1 MTTPPLQRLVK
12 DIRSCR
18 ICIDRPLRKPLP
30 HSPKP
35 VLQVSRT
42 ARICI
47 CGQAPGTRVH
57 KSGQPFTDRS
67 GDRLRDWLGL
77 EAIDFYDSSKVAIV
91 PMGFCFPGQ
100 NAKGS
105 DLPPRPECR
114 TTWHD
119 RLFAEMPQIELLLA
133 IGQYAIAYHLG
144 PRRKAS
150 LTETV
155 SAWREYWYD
164 AERDSAAPRI
174 MPLPHPS
181 WRNNAWLK
189 NNIWFEQELLP
200 VLRQEVTRLTAK
212 ADPPL

>member
-1 MTTPPLQRLVK
+1 MTTAPLHSLVK

-18 ICIDRPLRKPLP
+18 ICIERPLRNPLP
-30 HSPKP
+30 HTPKP
-35 VLQVSRT
+35 VLQVSAT

-77 EAIDFYDSSKVAIV
+77 EATDFYDSSKVAIV

-100 NAKGS
+100 NASGS

-114 TTWHD
+114 ASWHD
-119 RLFAEMPQIELLLA
+119 QLFAEMPQIEILLA

-144 PRRKAS
+144 LRRKAS

-164 AERDSAAPRI
+164 TERDNAAPRI

-189 NNIWFEQELLP
+189 RNIWFEQELLP
-200 VLRQEVTRLTAK
+200 VLRQEVTRLTGE
-212 ADPPL
+212 ADLLP

>member
-1 MTTPPLQRLVK
+1 MTTRPLHRLLQ

-18 ICIDRPLRKPLP
+18 ICIDRPLRDPLP
-30 HSPKP
+30 HAPKP

-42 ARICI
+42 ACICI

-67 GDRLRDWLGL
+67 GDRLRNWLGL
-77 EAIDFYDSSKVAIV
+77 DTADFYDAAKVAIV

-100 NAKGS
+100 NASGS

-114 TTWHD
+114 ANWHD
-119 RLFAEMPQIELLLA
+119 LVFAGMPQIELLLVV
-133 IGQYAIAYHLG
+133 GQYAIAYHLG
-144 PRRKAS
+144 VRRKAS

-155 SAWREYWYD
+155 RAWREYWYD
-164 AERDSAAPRI
+164 GERNSAAPRI

-181 WRNNAWLK
+181 WRNNAWLR

-200 VLRQEVTRLTAK
+200 VLRQEVTRLTASGGRQ
-212 ADPPL
+212 P